1 MAITLCTEFKGSES
15 KLYSDVFIEQ
25 LTPVNSSIGTIEA
38 TDEDSEVLYYTMEQ
52 TMVWTWFIYLSKA

>member
-52 TMVWTWFIYLSKA
+52 TMV